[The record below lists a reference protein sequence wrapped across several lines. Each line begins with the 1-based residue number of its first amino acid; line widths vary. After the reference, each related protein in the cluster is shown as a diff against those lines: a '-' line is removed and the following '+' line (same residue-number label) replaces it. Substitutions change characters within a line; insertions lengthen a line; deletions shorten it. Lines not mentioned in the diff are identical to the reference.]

1 LKERENVSKIFYL
14 LIAIFS
20 LTVTAALAQD
30 AAPTQNQDPE
40 AAKIIT
46 SDIELF
52 WKAYDAAKPENN
64 LYVFRD
70 EYLRKGSVGLQEF
83 RRLRIGTSCN
93 LVEAIDK
100 APKYYAA
107 LRAPSLKIA
116 SYENQMRA
124 SFRKMKEIYPA
135 AVFPDVYFVVGRM
148 SSAGTLSDKG
158 LLIGI
163 DMFGK
168 NDNAPLDELSD
179 WHKAVVGSTARL
191 PYIVAHELVHYEQKF
206 PKGEEWTL
214 LGKVLSEGGAD
225 FIAELTA
232 GDTINPHLHAYGNP
246 REKELWLAFKQEM
259 NGKDAKN
266 WLYQGADVKDKP
278 ADLGYYMGYKI
289 IESYYKNAADKKQ
302 AVKDILEIKD
312 FNAFLKVSRYEEKFA
327 SQTK

>member
-1 LKERENVSKIFYL
+1 VSKFFYL

-20 LTVTAALAQD
+20 LTAATALAQN
-30 AAPTQNQDPE
+30 AEPTKNQDPE

-93 LVEAIDK
+93 LVEVMDK

-107 LRAPSLKIA
+107 LREPSLKIA
-116 SYENQMRA
+116 SYENRMRA

-168 NDNAPLDELSD
+168 NENVSLDELSD

-191 PYIVAHELVHYEQKF
+191 PYIVAHELVHYE
-206 PKGEEWTL
+206 
-214 LGKVLSEGGAD
+214 
-225 FIAELTA
+225 
-232 GDTINPHLHAYGNP
+232 
-246 REKELWLAFKQEM
+246 
-259 NGKDAKN
+259 
-266 WLYQGADVKDKP
+266 
-278 ADLGYYMGYKI
+278 
-289 IESYYKNAADKKQ
+289 
-302 AVKDILEIKD
+302 
-312 FNAFLKVSRYEEKFA
+312 
-327 SQTK
+327 